1 MEEENKVVDGEDKK
15 KKSKKPLDLGKGGL
29 IWTIWNATEAA
40 VLIIVGIL
48 AIVFSNNQDFQK
60 TILAIV
66 GSMLIIDGALKI
78 LANFLPI
85 LATNRAEAEAK
96 AKAKA
101 AMAYDLVIGGA
112 FELALGITLIAIY
125 TSATYANS
133 MNVLVSLISTFI
145 AIVCLVAGASLALF
159 AIAFLIA
166 KLYKVYMP
174 ILEIIFAAALIALGV
189 VILVFVGDANSS
201 DSEKVAKFFQIVLI
215 ITGVIITL
223 SGAGL
228 LVTTFQAVSD
238 RREAKKQ
245 AAATTVNP
253 EEGTTVVEAEVTI
266 DATKKEEPKKD
277 EEKKEEPKKDEP
289 QKDEK

>member
-1 MEEENKVVDGEDKK
+1 MEEENKVVDPEPKK
-15 KKSKKPLDLGKGGL
+15 EKKAKKPIDLSKGGL

-40 VLIIVGIL
+40 VLIVVGIL

-66 GSMLIIDGALKI
+66 GSLLIVDGGLKI

-85 LATNRAEAEAK
+85 LATTRIEAEAK

-159 AIAFLIA
+159 AVAFLVA

-201 DSEKVAKFFQIVLI
+201 DAEKVAKFFQIVLI
-215 ITGVIITL
+215 ITGVVITL
-223 SGAGL
+223 TGAGL
-228 LVTTFQAVSD
+228 MVTTFQAVSD
-238 RREAKKQ
+238 RKALKKE
-245 AAATTVNP
+245 AAAKEKAG
-253 EEGTTVVEAEVTI
+253 EEGETSVIEAEVTI
-266 DATKKEEPKKD
+266 DATKKDEPN
-277 EEKKEEPKKDEP
+277 EEKKDVPSEKEAP
-289 QKDEK
+289 KDEK